1 MVLSASSKKE
11 LKGIEIAISWA
22 FYWGFPF
29 FLGRVADHPVI
40 ASFSLL
46 RFVI

>member
-1 MVLSASSKKE
+1 MVLLASSKKE
-11 LKGIEIAISWA
+11 LRVIEIAISWA
-22 FYWGFPF
+22 FYWGFPSF
-29 FLGRVADHPVI
+29 WERAADHLVI

>member
-11 LKGIEIAISWA
+11 LREIEIAISWA
-22 FYWGFPF
+22 FYWGFPSF
-29 FLGRVADHPVI
+29 WGRVADHLVI